1 MTLPLVDFVS
11 VTLIADVAASTFTL
25 PADYLTGCLTLL
37 TVGCSLAATPLALT
51 PIILD
56 LHATFAATMGA
67 ENLAFTTTVVTAH
80 HLLAQAEVALTIAFT
95 FTESA
100 VAILQT

>member
-1 MTLPLVDFVS
+1 
-11 VTLIADVAASTFTL
+11 
-25 PADYLTGCLTLL
+25 
-37 TVGCSLAATPLALT
+37 LALT

-56 LHATFAATMGA
+56 LHATFTSTMGA